1 MAQKKFTKT
10 PPRHNKSEAQHK
22 PSKEAL
28 KSSAGNKADDSA
40 VDEADNSSAS
50 SAMPPSVANA
60 NAELAAGDTPTA
72 ANAKAMSARANDIL
86 QTAPDNPAHTQPAP
100 RTQVANPPQLHDVD
114 RAPHDAGPPAPAPA
128 MPS

>member
-60 NAELAAGDTPTA
+60 ELAAGDTPTA

-86 QTAPDNPAHTQPAP
+86 QTAPDNPANTQPAA
-100 RTQVANPPQLHDVD
+100 RTQVVNADQ
-114 RAPHDAGPPAPAPA
+114 
-128 MPS
+128 